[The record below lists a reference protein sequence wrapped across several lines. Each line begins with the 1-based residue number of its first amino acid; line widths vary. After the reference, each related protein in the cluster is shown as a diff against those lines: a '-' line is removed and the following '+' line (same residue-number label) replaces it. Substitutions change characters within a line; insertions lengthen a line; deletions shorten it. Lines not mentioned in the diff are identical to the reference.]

1 MQRRDRQHQSRGR
14 PVARRPVCRRIPV
27 SARPRIQRSTEARSD
42 AVDRQIGDL
51 ASRQYGVVSRSQLVR
66 LGLTRSAI
74 LTRTRHGWLRPV
86 HRGVYAV
93 GHSRLEDRGTWMAA
107 VLAGG
112 GAGRVTATPPM
123 AAVLAGGG
131 PGRTVTAA
139 ATTSGR
145 THDAVTVALS
155 HRSAAALHGLG
166 PARRGDLV
174 EITTATPRSSR
185 DRLRVHR
192 TGSLE
197 GSTTVRDGI
206 PCTTV
211 ARTLVDLAAI
221 ESTAATERRWSTAAS
236 RNLIRSTDIRHE
248 LRTRPQHPGVVVI
261 RAEFARD
268 FAVLGQR
275 TRSGLERTA
284 LRLCRDFELP
294 PPHANRLVE
303 VDGVVYEAD
312 LLWPE
317 QRLIVE
323 VDANRTH
330 GHAAARR
337 VDRRRDATLQLAGW
351 RTIRIGESELEL
363 EPRET
368 ARRLRAALDQTPLS
382 PADGPSGPT
391 TWLP

>member
-1 MQRRDRQHQSRGR
+1 VGIGSIGVAGDRL
-14 PVARRPVCRRIPV
+14 ARRPVCRRISV
-27 SARPRIQRSTEARSD
+27 SAPLRIQRSSKARGD
-42 AVDRQIGDL
+42 AVDRRIGDL
-51 ASRQYGVVSRSQLVR
+51 ASRQYGVVSRAQLVG
-66 LGLTRSAI
+66 LGLTRGAI
-74 LTRTRHGWLRPV
+74 LTRMRHGWLRPV

-93 GHSRLEDRGTWMAA
+93 GHSRLEHRGTWMAA

-112 GAGRVTATPPM
+112 GAGRAMATPPT
-123 AAVLAGGG
+123 AAVLAGGDPG
-131 PGRTVTAA
+131 PTVLAA
-139 ATTSGR
+139 ATRSGR
-145 THDAVTVALS
+145 TQDAVTVALS

-166 PARRGDLV
+166 PARRGDIV
-174 EITTATPRSSR
+174 EITTDTPRSSR

-192 TGSLE
+192 TGSLA

-206 PCTTV
+206 ACTTV

-261 RAEFARD
+261 RAAFARD

-275 TRSGLERTA
+275 TRSDLERMA

-323 VDANRTH
+323 VDGDRTH
-330 GHAAARR
+330 GHPAARR

-351 RTIRIGESELEL
+351 RTIRIGESELES
-363 EPRET
+363 EPQET
-368 ARRLRAALDQTPLS
+368 ARRLRAALDQPPLI
-382 PADGPSGPT
+382 PADGSSGPT
-391 TWLP
+391 TSLP